1 MRGLEG
7 EQVLMRIFLGEDD
20 RHRGNPSWR
29 VLLELLREDGIAGA
43 TVTRGIA
50 GFGAKSLLHTGNLLR
65 LSGDLPMVI
74 EAVDTQECI
83 DSVLPKID
91 ELLEEGL
98 VTLEKVRVLRYAP
111 SGEKGKK

>member
-20 RHRGNPSWR
+20 RNKGRPTWS
-29 VLLELLREDGIAGA
+29 VLLELLREEGIAGA

-74 EAVDTQECI
+74 EAVEAGKRKENNR
-83 DSVLPKID
+83 LPLSD
-91 ELLEEGL
+91 AE
-98 VTLEKVRVLRYAP
+98 TR
-111 SGEKGKK
+111 S